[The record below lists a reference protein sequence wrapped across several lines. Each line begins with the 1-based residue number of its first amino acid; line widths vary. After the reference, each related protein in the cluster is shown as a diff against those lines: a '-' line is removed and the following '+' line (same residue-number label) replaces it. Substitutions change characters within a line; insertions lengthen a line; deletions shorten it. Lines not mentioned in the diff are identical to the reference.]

1 MGRTDDTISGENLLM
16 ANRQHARVTSLDVI
30 RCLKCKYNIKFNQ
43 IRPT

>member
-30 RCLKCKYNIKFNQ
+30 GVLSVNIILNSIK
-43 IRPT
+43 